1 MIGEVTFGVIGL
13 LFLFAD
19 IRTFASTFQQTFFS
33 NSTTQLAVMATA
45 VFATSF
51 LALVVAWRLGPA
63 RALGIA
69 SLAFV
74 VATFLCTTSRN
85 NAIDLVLVVIA
96 LAAGFWWLA
105 FLQSAR
111 AADTVSPLT
120 RALPIAF
127 ALDLALRA
135 AFRTEAVVD
144 LSWSAAVG
152 IVLVA
157 ALVFGASGLSTLA
170 PKREWTAP
178 DMRGALGL
186 VALPCLIFVAESG
199 ATNGA
204 QTALAA
210 GLGLGPEQSRATQ
223 IGEVAVG
230 LGIAAGALALSR
242 YPARAVVV
250 AAALVVGGALLWLH
264 LPYLSL
270 LGGVIL
276 AGGALSAGAALLGAP
291 LHTSRSP
298 ALVVVALSVG
308 WLLFAACA
316 FGFYAFWAYAP
327 AVYAAIAIAALGA
340 LFTPTAGAR
349 LGRAL
354 AVLVA
359 ILAIGAPLASLLST
373 PVLADPEPPRVT
385 FRFMTYNVHQGYNA
399 TQIPALDVLADT
411 IARESPDVVCL
422 QEVVRGWMI
431 DDQHDALSI
440 LAERLGMRYA
450 FLPNIGDLYGNAILS
465 HFPITEVA
473 RIHYALEPQGQGPL
487 FSEWSE
493 RVKHQPRGVLFARV
507 ADVLVACT
515 HLDDVR
521 DASIV
526 RQEQIRTII
535 RNIPAEIG
543 PVIVAGDL
551 NAVPGDIEV
560 RLLGEFGLEDL
571 GLSAG
576 DTTTGDS
583 PQKRIDYVWGRG
595 VVGAQAHTL
604 PLEEAVRASDHRPI
618 IVNITVKK

>member
-1 MIGEVTFGVIGL
+1 
-13 LFLFAD
+13 
-19 IRTFASTFQQTFFS
+19 
-33 NSTTQLAVMATA
+33 MATA

-120 RALPIAF
+120 RALP
-127 ALDLALRA
+127 A

-199 ATNGA
+199 AT
-204 QTALAA
+204 
-210 GLGLGPEQSRATQ
+210 Q

-250 AAALVVGGALLWLH
+250 AAALVVGGALMWLH

-291 LHTSRSP
+291 LHASRSP
-298 ALVVVALSVG
+298 ALVVVALSAG
-308 WLLFAACA
+308 WLL
-316 FGFYAFWAYAP
+316 
-327 AVYAAIAIAALGA
+327 
-340 LFTPTAGAR
+340 
-349 LGRAL
+349 
-354 AVLVA
+354 
-359 ILAIGAPLASLLST
+359 
-373 PVLADPEPPRVT
+373 
-385 FRFMTYNVHQGYNA
+385 
-399 TQIPALDVLADT
+399 
-411 IARESPDVVCL
+411 
-422 QEVVRGWMI
+422 
-431 DDQHDALSI
+431 
-440 LAERLGMRYA
+440 
-450 FLPNIGDLYGNAILS
+450 
-465 HFPITEVA
+465 
-473 RIHYALEPQGQGPL
+473 
-487 FSEWSE
+487 
-493 RVKHQPRGVLFARV
+493 
-507 ADVLVACT
+507 
-515 HLDDVR
+515 
-521 DASIV
+521 
-526 RQEQIRTII
+526 
-535 RNIPAEIG
+535 
-543 PVIVAGDL
+543 
-551 NAVPGDIEV
+551 
-560 RLLGEFGLEDL
+560 
-571 GLSAG
+571 
-576 DTTTGDS
+576 
-583 PQKRIDYVWGRG
+583 
-595 VVGAQAHTL
+595 
-604 PLEEAVRASDHRPI
+604 
-618 IVNITVKK
+618 

>member
-1 MIGEVTFGVIGL
+1 VIGEVTFGVIGL

-19 IRTFASTFQQTFFS
+19 VRTFASTFQQTFFG

-51 LALVVAWRLGPA
+51 LALLVAWRLGPA
-63 RALGIA
+63 RALGIS

-85 NAIDLVLVVIA
+85 NSIDLVLSIIA
-96 LAAGFWWLA
+96 LAGGFWWLA
-105 FLQSAR
+105 FLHSAR
-111 AADTVSPLT
+111 MEAQTTSPFV
-120 RALPIAF
+120 RALPVAF
-127 ALDLALRA
+127 AIDLALRA
-135 AFRTEAVVD
+135 VFRTQAVVD

-170 PKREWTAP
+170 PKRQWTAP
-178 DMRGALGL
+178 NARGALGL
-186 VALPCLIFVAESG
+186 LAVPCLIFVAESG

-204 QTALAA
+204 QVALAA
-210 GLGLGPEQSRATQ
+210 GLGLGPEGSRATQ
-223 IGEVAVG
+223 IGEIVVGVG
-230 LGIAAGALALSR
+230 LAAGALVLSR
-242 YPARAVVV
+242 YPARSVAT

-264 LPYLSL
+264 IPYASL
-270 LGGVIL
+270 VGGLVL
-276 AGGALSAGAALLGAP
+276 AAGAIAAAATLFGAP
-291 LHTSRSP
+291 LQIGRSP
-298 ALVVVALSVG
+298 ALTVIALSLG
-308 WLLFAACA
+308 WLVFAGCA

-327 AVYAAIAIAALGA
+327 AVYAAIGVAAVGA
-340 LFTPTAGAR
+340 LVTPAGSAR
-349 LGRAL
+349 LGRVLAL
-354 AVLVA
+354 LVA
-359 ILAIGAPLASLLST
+359 ILAIGGPVASLLST

-385 FRFMTYNVHQGYNA
+385 FRFMTYNIHQGYNA
-399 TQIPALDVLADT
+399 GQIPALDVIAET
-411 IARESPDVVCL
+411 IAREAPDVICL

-465 HFPITEVA
+465 RFPVTDVN
-473 RIHYALEPQGQGPL
+473 RLHYAVEPGI
-487 FSEWSE
+487 
-493 RVKHQPRGVLFARV
+493 KHQPRGALFARI
-507 ADVLVACT
+507 ADVTFACT
-515 HLDDVR
+515 HLDDVS

-535 RNIPAEIG
+535 RNIPVDIG

-571 GLSAG
+571 GASAG
-576 DTTTGDS
+576 DTTTKDT

-595 VVGAQAHTL
+595 VVGAQAHSL
-604 PLEEAVRASDHRPI
+604 PLPDAVRASDHRPLV
-618 IVNITVKK
+618 VNITVQK

>member
-1 MIGEVTFGVIGL
+1 
-13 LFLFAD
+13 
-19 IRTFASTFQQTFFS
+19 
-33 NSTTQLAVMATA
+33 MATA

-105 FLQSAR
+105 FLQRAR

-199 ATNGA
+199 AT
-204 QTALAA
+204 
-210 GLGLGPEQSRATQ
+210 Q

-250 AAALVVGGALLWLH
+250 AAALVVGGALMWLH

-291 LHTSRSP
+291 LHASRSP
-298 ALVVVALSVG
+298 ALVVVALSAG
-308 WLLFAACA
+308 WLL
-316 FGFYAFWAYAP
+316 
-327 AVYAAIAIAALGA
+327 
-340 LFTPTAGAR
+340 
-349 LGRAL
+349 
-354 AVLVA
+354 
-359 ILAIGAPLASLLST
+359 
-373 PVLADPEPPRVT
+373 
-385 FRFMTYNVHQGYNA
+385 
-399 TQIPALDVLADT
+399 
-411 IARESPDVVCL
+411 
-422 QEVVRGWMI
+422 
-431 DDQHDALSI
+431 
-440 LAERLGMRYA
+440 
-450 FLPNIGDLYGNAILS
+450 
-465 HFPITEVA
+465 
-473 RIHYALEPQGQGPL
+473 
-487 FSEWSE
+487 
-493 RVKHQPRGVLFARV
+493 
-507 ADVLVACT
+507 
-515 HLDDVR
+515 
-521 DASIV
+521 
-526 RQEQIRTII
+526 
-535 RNIPAEIG
+535 
-543 PVIVAGDL
+543 
-551 NAVPGDIEV
+551 
-560 RLLGEFGLEDL
+560 
-571 GLSAG
+571 
-576 DTTTGDS
+576 
-583 PQKRIDYVWGRG
+583 
-595 VVGAQAHTL
+595 
-604 PLEEAVRASDHRPI
+604 
-618 IVNITVKK
+618 